1 VDHSDSKQN
10 KPNEVAM
17 KVLTYP
23 TAEAEAR
30 IDRIVNRSLSYSVD
44 LEHNV
49 VEIIKAVQTEGD
61 SALLRYSRQFDAPG
75 IKLKDLKISDS
86 EMKEATRKVD
96 PDFSGLVQR
105 AKDNI
110 AAYHQAQRRYS
121 WFVPCKD
128 GSILGQMFTPVAA
141 AGLYIPGGRAGET
154 PLISSLLMNS
164 IPAIIA
170 GVPRL
175 QVVTPPR
182 QDGSINPY
190 LLVTA
195 QLLGIRE
202 VFKVGSAWA
211 IAALA
216 FGTETIPAVD
226 LIVGPGNIYV
236 TLAKK
241 LLAGQVGIDMIAG
254 PSEILVIADS
264 GANPQHAAADLLSQA
279 EHDPMASA
287 LMLTPDAELAEA
299 TAAALEE
306 QLAELP
312 RRQVAEESLAAFG
325 GIVLVSDLDTAL
337 ALANKIAPEHLELL
351 VKKPFQLLGKIQN
364 AGAVFLGHHSPEPVG
379 DYFAGPN
386 HVLPT
391 AGTARFASGLSV
403 DHFTKKTSVIS
414 YSSEALMRDAAD
426 IIRLAELEGLEAHA
440 RSVKVRLE
448 MD

>member
-1 VDHSDSKQN
+1 MN
-10 KPNEVAM
+10 
-17 KVLTYP
+17 VLTYP
-23 TAEAEAR
+23 SEEAKAR
-30 IDRIVNRSLSYSVD
+30 IDRIVNRSLSYPED
-44 LEHNV
+44 LEHRV
-49 VEIIKAVQTEGD
+49 VEIIKAVQMEGD
-61 SALLRYSRQFDAPG
+61 SALLRYTRQFDAPR
-75 IKLKDLKISDS
+75 IKLEDLKVSDS
-86 EMKEATRKVD
+86 EMKEAAEEVD
-96 PDFSGLVQR
+96 SEFRGLVQR

-121 WFVPCKD
+121 WFMPCED
-128 GSILGQMFTPVAA
+128 GSILGQIFTPVAA
-141 AGLYIPGGRAGET
+141 AGLYIPGGRAGEN

-170 GVPRL
+170 GVHRL

-182 QDGSINPY
+182 QDGTINPY

-195 QLLGIRE
+195 QLLGIKE

-226 LIVGPGNIYV
+226 VIAGPGNIYV

-264 GANPQHAAADLLSQA
+264 TANPQHAAADLLSQA
-279 EHDPMASA
+279 EHDPLASA
-287 LMLTPDAELAEA
+287 LMLTTDAKLAEA

-306 QLAELP
+306 QLAGLP
-312 RRQVAEESLAAFG
+312 RQQVAEESLAEFG
-325 GIVLVSDLDTAL
+325 GIVLVDDLDTAL
-337 ALANKIAPEHLELL
+337 ALANKIAPEHLALL
-351 VKKPFQLLGKIQN
+351 VEMPFELLGKIQN

-391 AGTARFASGLSV
+391 AGTARFSSGLSV
-403 DHFTKKTSVIS
+403 DHFIKKTSVIS
-414 YSSEALMRDAAD
+414 YSTEALKRDAAD
-426 IIRLAELEGLEAHA
+426 IMRLAELEGLEAHA
-440 RSVKVRLE
+440 RSVRVRLKK
-448 MD
+448 

>member
-1 VDHSDSKQN
+1 
-10 KPNEVAM
+10 M
-17 KVLTYP
+17 KILTYP
-23 TAEAEAR
+23 SDEAEVLIER
-30 IDRIVNRSLSYSVD
+30 IINRSLSYPQE
-44 LEHNV
+44 LEQTV
-49 VEIIKAVQTEGD
+49 VQIIQAVQTEGD
-61 SALLRYSRQFDAPG
+61 SALLRYTRQFDAPG
-75 IKLKDLKISDS
+75 IKLKDLKVSDS
-86 EMKEATRKVD
+86 EMKKAAEEVD

-105 AKDNI
+105 AKANI

-121 WFVPCKD
+121 WFMPCKD
-128 GSILGQMFTPVAA
+128 GSILGQMFTPVAS

-164 IPAIIA
+164 IPAMIA

-190 LLVTA
+190 LLATTE
-195 QLLGIRE
+195 LLGIKE

-216 FGTETIPAVD
+216 FGTKTIPAVD
-226 LIVGPGNIYV
+226 LVVGPGNIYV

-264 GANPQHAAADLLSQA
+264 SANPQHVAADLLSQA

-287 LMLTPDAELAEA
+287 LLLTPDAQLADA
-299 TAAALEE
+299 AGAALEE
-306 QLAELP
+306 QLAQLP
-312 RRQVAEESLAAFG
+312 RGEVAEESLSAFG
-325 GIVLVSDLDTAL
+325 GIILLSDLDSAL

-351 VKKPFQLLGKIQN
+351 VEQPFQLLGKIQN

-403 DHFTKKTSVIS
+403 DHFTKKTSLIS
-414 YSSEALMRDAAD
+414 YSSEALKRDAAD
-426 IIRLAELEGLEAHA
+426 IMRLAELEGLEAHA
-440 RSVKVRLE
+440 RSVKIRLQQ
-448 MD
+448 D

>member
-1 VDHSDSKQN
+1 
-10 KPNEVAM
+10 M

-23 TAEAEAR
+23 TEEAKAR
-30 IDRIVNRSLSYSVD
+30 IDRIINRSLSYSVD
-44 LEHNV
+44 LEHTV
-49 VEIIKAVQTEGD
+49 VEIIKAVQAEGD
-61 SALLRYSRQFDAPG
+61 SALLRYTRQFDAPG
-75 IKLKDLKISDS
+75 IKLEELKVSES
-86 EMKEATRKVD
+86 EMKEAAKGVD

-105 AKDNI
+105 AKENI
-110 AAYHQAQRRYS
+110 AAFHQAQRRYS
-121 WFVPCKD
+121 WFMPCKD

-175 QVVTPPR
+175 QVATPPR
-182 QDGSINPY
+182 QDGTVNPY
-190 LLVTA
+190 LLVTT

-279 EHDPMASA
+279 EHDSMASA

-306 QLAELP
+306 LLAELP

-351 VKKPFQLLGKIQN
+351 VENPFQLLGKIQN

-403 DHFTKKTSVIS
+403 DHFTKRTSVIS

-426 IIRLAELEGLEAHA
+426 IMRLAELEGLEAHA

-448 MD
+448 KD

>member
-1 VDHSDSKQN
+1 
-10 KPNEVAM
+10 M

-23 TAEAEAR
+23 SEEAELR
-30 IDRIVNRSLSYSVD
+30 IDRIVKRSLSYSVD
-44 LEHNV
+44 LEHTV
-49 VEIIKAVQTEGD
+49 MEIIKAVQAEGD
-61 SALLRYSRQFDAPG
+61 AALLRYTRQFDAPK
-75 IKLKDLKISDS
+75 INLDELKVSDS
-86 EMKEATRKVD
+86 EMKKAAKEVD
-96 PDFSGLVQR
+96 PDFNGLVQR

-110 AAYHQAQRRYS
+110 AAFHLAQRRYS
-121 WFVPCKD
+121 WFMPCED

-141 AGLYIPGGRAGET
+141 AGLYIPGGRAGEN

-170 GVPRL
+170 GVRRL

-182 QDGSINPY
+182 QDGSVNPY
-190 LLVTA
+190 LLAAT
-195 QLLGIRE
+195 QQLGISE

-241 LLAGQVGIDMIAG
+241 LLAGHVGIDMIAG

-264 GANPQHAAADLLSQA
+264 SANPQHVAADLLSQA

-287 LMLTPDAELAEA
+287 LMLTPDVELADA
-299 TAAALEE
+299 SAAALEE
-306 QLAELP
+306 QLSELP
-312 RRQVAEESLAAFG
+312 RRQIAEESLAAFG

-337 ALANKIAPEHLELL
+337 ALANRIAPEHLELL
-351 VKKPFQLLGKIQN
+351 VEQPFLLLGKIQN
-364 AGAVFLGHHSPEPVG
+364 AGAVFLGPYSPEPVG

-391 AGTARFASGLSV
+391 AGTARFASGLNV
-403 DHFTKKTSVIS
+403 DHFIKKTSVIS
-414 YSSEALMRDAAD
+414 YSSEALRRDAAD
-426 IIRLAELEGLEAHA
+426 IMRLAELEGLEAHA

-448 MD
+448 KD

>member
-1 VDHSDSKQN
+1 
-10 KPNEVAM
+10 M

-23 TAEAEAR
+23 SEEAEVL
-30 IDRIVNRSLSYSVD
+30 IERIVNRSLFYPAE
-44 LEHNV
+44 LEQTV
-49 VEIIKAVQTEGD
+49 VQIIQAVQAEGD
-61 SALLRYSRQFDAPG
+61 LALLRYTRQFDAPG
-75 IKLKDLKISDS
+75 IKLEELKVS
-86 EMKEATRKVD
+86 EAETKEAAEEVD

-105 AKDNI
+105 AKANI
-110 AAYHQAQRRYS
+110 TAYHRAQRRYS
-121 WFVPCKD
+121 WFMPCKD
-128 GSILGQMFTPVAA
+128 GSILGQMFTPVAK

-190 LLVTA
+190 LLVAT

-211 IAALA
+211 VAALA
-216 FGTETIPAVD
+216 FGTKTIPAVD

-264 GANPQHAAADLLSQA
+264 SANPQHVAADLLSQA

-287 LMLTPDAELAEA
+287 LLLTSDAQLAKA

-306 QLAELP
+306 QLIQLP
-312 RRQVAEESLAAFG
+312 RGEVAEESLSAFG
-325 GIVLVSDLDTAL
+325 GIILLSDLDSAL

-351 VKKPFQLLGKIQN
+351 VEKPFQSLGKIQN

-403 DHFTKKTSVIS
+403 DHFIKKTNVIS

-426 IIRLAELEGLEAHA
+426 IMRLAELEGLEGHA
-440 RSVKVRLE
+440 RSVKVRLKQ
-448 MD
+448 D

>member
-1 VDHSDSKQN
+1 
-10 KPNEVAM
+10 M

-23 TAEAEAR
+23 TEEAEIL
-30 IDRIVNRSLSYSVD
+30 IDRIVNRSLSYSAD
-44 LEHNV
+44 LEHSV
-49 VEIIKAVQTEGD
+49 AEIIKTVRAEGD
-61 SALLRYSRQFDAPG
+61 SALLRYTRQFDAPG
-75 IKLKDLKISDS
+75 IRLEELKVSNS
-86 EMKEATRKVD
+86 EMQQATKEVD

-110 AAYHQAQRRYS
+110 TAYHQAQRRFS
-121 WFVPCKD
+121 WFMPCED
-128 GSILGQMFTPVAA
+128 GSIVGQMVTPVAA

-164 IPAIIA
+164 IPATIA

-182 QDGSINPY
+182 QDGSVNPY

-241 LLAGQVGIDMIAG
+241 LLAGHVGIDMIAG

-264 GANPQHAAADLLSQA
+264 TANPQHAAADLLSQA

-287 LMLTPDAELAEA
+287 LMLTPDAAVAQA
-299 TAAALEE
+299 TAAALEQ

-312 RRQVAEESLAAFG
+312 RRQVAEESLAKFG
-325 GIVLVSDLDTAL
+325 GIVLVSDLDTGL
-337 ALANKIAPEHLELL
+337 ALANRIAPEHLELL
-351 VKKPFQLLGKIQN
+351 VEQPFHLLGKIKN
-364 AGAVFLGHHSPEPVG
+364 TGAVFLGHHSPEPVG

-414 YSSEALMRDAAD
+414 YSSEALTRDAAD
-426 IIRLAELEGLEAHA
+426 IMRLAQLEGLEAHA
-440 RSVKVRLE
+440 RSVKVRLQK
-448 MD
+448 DKTLL

>member
-1 VDHSDSKQN
+1 
-10 KPNEVAM
+10 M

-23 TAEAEAR
+23 GEEAETR
-30 IDRIVNRSLSYSVD
+30 IEQIVNRSLSYPVD
-44 LEHNV
+44 LEHSV
-49 VEIIKAVQTEGD
+49 VEIIKAVQAEGD
-61 SALLRYSRQFDAPG
+61 AALLRYTRQFDAPR
-75 IKLKDLKISDS
+75 IKLEELKVSDS
-86 EMKEATRKVD
+86 EMEEAAKQVD

-105 AKDNI
+105 AKENI
-110 AAYHQAQRRYS
+110 TAFHQAQRRNS
-121 WFVPCKD
+121 WFMPRKD

-182 QDGSINPY
+182 QNGSVNPY
-190 LLVTA
+190 LLVTS

-216 FGTETIPAVD
+216 FGTATIPAVD

-254 PSEILVIADS
+254 PSEILVIADFS
-264 GANPQHAAADLLSQA
+264 ANPHHIAADLLSQA

-287 LMLTPDAELAEA
+287 LMLTADAALAET
-299 TAAALEE
+299 TAGALKE

-312 RRQVAEESLAAFG
+312 RREVAEESLSAFG
-325 GIVLVSDLDTAL
+325 GIVVVNDLDAAL

-351 VKKPFQLLGKIQN
+351 VEQPFQFLGKIKN
-364 AGAVFLGHHSPEPVG
+364 AGAVFLGHHTPEPVG

-414 YSSEALMRDAAD
+414 YSSEALLRDAAD
-426 IIRLAELEGLEAHA
+426 IMRLAELEGLEAHA
-440 RSVKVRLE
+440 RSVRVRLE
-448 MD
+448 ED

>member
-1 VDHSDSKQN
+1 
-10 KPNEVAM
+10 M

-23 TAEAEAR
+23 TKEAEVR

-44 LEHNV
+44 VEHSV
-49 VEIIKAVQTEGD
+49 VEIIKAVQAEGD
-61 SALLRYSRQFDAPG
+61 AALLRYTRQFDAPE
-75 IKLKDLKISDS
+75 INLEELKVSDA
-86 EMKEATRKVD
+86 EMEKAAEEVE

-110 AAYHQAQRRYS
+110 AVFHQAQRRYS
-121 WFVPCKD
+121 WFMPCED
-128 GSILGQMFTPVAA
+128 GSILGQMFTPLAA

-195 QLLGIRE
+195 QMLGIRE

-216 FGTETIPAVD
+216 FGTKTIPAVD
-226 LIVGPGNIYV
+226 IIAGPGNIYV
-236 TLAKK
+236 TVAKK

-264 GANPQHAAADLLSQA
+264 SANPQHVAADLLSQA
-279 EHDPMASA
+279 EHDSMASA
-287 LMLTPDAELAEA
+287 LMLTPDAQLAEA

-306 QLAELP
+306 QLAKLP
-312 RRQVAEESLAAFG
+312 RQQVAEESLAAFG

-337 ALANKIAPEHLELL
+337 GLANKIAPEHLELL
-351 VKKPFQLLGKIQN
+351 VEKPFQLLGKIQN
-364 AGAVFLGHHSPEPVG
+364 AGAIFLGHHSPEPVG

-403 DHFTKKTSVIS
+403 DHFIKRTSVIS
-414 YSSEALMRDAAD
+414 YSSEALKRDAAD
-426 IIRLAELEGLEAHA
+426 IMRLAELEGLEAHA

-448 MD
+448 KE

>member
-1 VDHSDSKQN
+1 
-10 KPNEVAM
+10 M

-23 TAEAEAR
+23 TKEAEVR

-44 LEHNV
+44 VEHSV
-49 VEIIKAVQTEGD
+49 VEIIKAVQAEGD
-61 SALLRYSRQFDAPG
+61 AALLRYTRQFDAPE
-75 IKLKDLKISDS
+75 INLEELKVSDA
-86 EMKEATRKVD
+86 EMEKAAEEVE

-110 AAYHQAQRRYS
+110 AVFHQAQRRYS
-121 WFVPCKD
+121 WFMPCED
-128 GSILGQMFTPVAA
+128 GSILGQMFTPLAA

-195 QLLGIRE
+195 QMLGIRE

-216 FGTETIPAVD
+216 FGTKTIPAVD
-226 LIVGPGNIYV
+226 IIAGPGNIYV
-236 TLAKK
+236 TVAKK

-264 GANPQHAAADLLSQA
+264 SANPQHVAADLLSQA
-279 EHDPMASA
+279 EHDSMASA
-287 LMLTPDAELAEA
+287 LMLTPDAQLAEA

-306 QLAELP
+306 QLAKLP
-312 RRQVAEESLAAFG
+312 RQQVAEESLAAFG
-325 GIVLVSDLDTAL
+325 GIVLVSDLDTAFG
-337 ALANKIAPEHLELL
+337 LANKIAPEHLELL
-351 VKKPFQLLGKIQN
+351 VEKPFQLLGKIQN
-364 AGAVFLGHHSPEPVG
+364 AGAIFLGHHSPEPVG

-403 DHFTKKTSVIS
+403 DHFIKSTSVIS
-414 YSSEALMRDAAD
+414 YSSEALKRDAAD
-426 IIRLAELEGLEAHA
+426 IMRLAELEGLEAHA

-448 MD
+448 KE

>member
-1 VDHSDSKQN
+1 
-10 KPNEVAM
+10 M

-23 TAEAEAR
+23 TEEAEVR
-30 IDRIVNRSLSYSVD
+30 IERIVNRSLSYS
-44 LEHNV
+44 LEVEHTV
-49 VEIIKAVQTEGD
+49 VEIIKAVQAEGD
-61 SALLRYSRQFDAPG
+61 AALLRYTRQFDAPE
-75 IKLKDLKISDS
+75 INLEELKVSDS
-86 EMKEATRKVD
+86 EMKKAAEAVD
-96 PDFSGLVQR
+96 PEFSGLVQR

-110 AAYHQAQRRYS
+110 AAFHQAQRRYS
-121 WFVPCKD
+121 WFMPCED
-128 GSILGQMFTPVAA
+128 GSFLGQMFTPLAA
-141 AGLYIPGGRAGET
+141 AGLYIPGGRGGET

-190 LLVTA
+190 LLATTH
-195 QLLGIRE
+195 LLGIKD

-216 FGTETIPAVD
+216 FGTKTIPAVD
-226 LIVGPGNIYV
+226 IVAGPGNIYV

-264 GANPQHAAADLLSQA
+264 SANPQHVAADLLSQA
-279 EHDPMASA
+279 EHDSMASA
-287 LMLTPDAELAEA
+287 IMLTPDAQLAEA
-299 TAAALEE
+299 TAVALEE
-306 QLAELP
+306 QLARLP

-325 GIVLVSDLDTAL
+325 GIFLVSDLDTAF

-351 VKKPFQLLGKIQN
+351 VEKPFQLLGKIQN
-364 AGAVFLGHHSPEPVG
+364 AGAVFLGHHSPESVG

-403 DHFTKKTSVIS
+403 DHFIKKTSVIS
-414 YSSEALMRDAAD
+414 YSSEALKRDAAD
-426 IIRLAELEGLEAHA
+426 IMRLAELEGLEAHA

-448 MD
+448 KE

>member
-1 VDHSDSKQN
+1 
-10 KPNEVAM
+10 M
-17 KVLTYP
+17 KILTYP
-23 TAEAEAR
+23 SDEAEVLIER
-30 IDRIVNRSLSYSVD
+30 IINRSLSYPQE
-44 LEHNV
+44 LEQTV
-49 VEIIKAVQTEGD
+49 VQIIQAVQTEGD
-61 SALLRYSRQFDAPG
+61 SALLRYTRQFDAPG
-75 IKLKDLKISDS
+75 IKLKDLKVSDS
-86 EMKEATRKVD
+86 EMKKAAEEVD

-105 AKDNI
+105 AKANI

-121 WFVPCKD
+121 WFMPCKD
-128 GSILGQMFTPVAA
+128 GSILGQMFTPVAS

-182 QDGSINPY
+182 QDGSVNPY
-190 LLVTA
+190 LLATTE
-195 QLLGIRE
+195 LLGIKQ

-216 FGTETIPAVD
+216 FGTKTIPTVD

-264 GANPQHAAADLLSQA
+264 SANPQHVAADLLSQA

-287 LMLTPDAELAEA
+287 LLLTSDAQLAHA
-299 TAAALEE
+299 AAAALEE
-306 QLAELP
+306 QLAQLP
-312 RRQVAEESLAAFG
+312 RGEVAEESLSAFG
-325 GIVLVSDLDTAL
+325 GIILLSDLDSAL

-351 VKKPFQLLGKIQN
+351 VEKPFQSLGKIQN

-403 DHFTKKTSVIS
+403 DHFIKKTSVIS

-426 IIRLAELEGLEAHA
+426 IMRLAELEGLEGHA

-448 MD
+448 KG

>member
-1 VDHSDSKQN
+1 
-10 KPNEVAM
+10 M

-23 TAEAEAR
+23 TEEAEVR

-44 LEHNV
+44 VEHSV
-49 VEIIKAVQTEGD
+49 VEIIKAVQAEGD
-61 SALLRYSRQFDAPG
+61 AALLRYTRQFDAPE
-75 IKLKDLKISDS
+75 INLEELKVSDA
-86 EMKEATRKVD
+86 EMEEAAEEVE

-110 AAYHQAQRRYS
+110 AVFHQAQRRYS
-121 WFVPCKD
+121 WFMPCED
-128 GSILGQMFTPVAA
+128 GSILGQMFTPLAA

-195 QLLGIRE
+195 QMLGIRE

-216 FGTETIPAVD
+216 FGTKTIPAVD
-226 LIVGPGNIYV
+226 IIAGPGNIYV
-236 TLAKK
+236 TVAKK

-264 GANPQHAAADLLSQA
+264 SANPQHVAADLLSQA
-279 EHDPMASA
+279 EHDSMASA
-287 LMLTPDAELAEA
+287 LMLTPDAQLAEA

-306 QLAELP
+306 QLAKLP
-312 RRQVAEESLAAFG
+312 RQQVAEESLAAFG

-337 ALANKIAPEHLELL
+337 GLANKIAPEHLELL
-351 VKKPFQLLGKIQN
+351 VEKPFQLLGKIQN
-364 AGAVFLGHHSPEPVG
+364 AGAIFLGHHSPEPVG

-403 DHFTKKTSVIS
+403 DHFIKRTSVIS
-414 YSSEALMRDAAD
+414 YSSEALKRDAAD
-426 IIRLAELEGLEAHA
+426 IMRLAELEGLEAHA

-448 MD
+448 KE

>member
-1 VDHSDSKQN
+1 
-10 KPNEVAM
+10 M
-17 KVLTYP
+17 KILKYP
-23 TAEAEAR
+23 TEEAELR
-30 IDRIVNRSLSYSVD
+30 IDRIVKRSLTYSVD
-44 LEHNV
+44 LEHTV
-49 VEIIKAVQTEGD
+49 VEIIKAVQAEGD
-61 SALLRYSRQFDAPG
+61 AALLRYTRQFDAPE
-75 IKLKDLKISDS
+75 INLEELKVSDS
-86 EMKEATRKVD
+86 EMEDAGEEVE

-105 AKDNI
+105 AKNNI
-110 AAYHQAQRRYS
+110 AAFHQAQRRYS
-121 WFVPCKD
+121 WFMPCED
-128 GSILGQMFTPVAA
+128 GSILGQMFTPLAA

-195 QLLGIRE
+195 QMLGIRE

-216 FGTETIPAVD
+216 FGTKTIPAVD
-226 LIVGPGNIYV
+226 IVAGPGNIYV

-264 GANPQHAAADLLSQA
+264 SANPQHVAADLLSQA
-279 EHDPMASA
+279 EHDSMASA
-287 LMLTPDAELAEA
+287 LMLTPDAQLAEA
-299 TAAALEE
+299 TAAALEK
-306 QLAELP
+306 QLAKLP
-312 RRQVAEESLAAFG
+312 RQKVAEESLAAFG
-325 GIVLVSDLDTAL
+325 GIILVSDLDTAF

-351 VKKPFQLLGKIQN
+351 VEKPFQLLGKIQN
-364 AGAVFLGHHSPEPVG
+364 AGAIFLGHHSPEPVG

-403 DHFTKKTSVIS
+403 DHFIKKTSVIS
-414 YSSEALMRDAAD
+414 YSSEALKRDAAD
-426 IIRLAELEGLEAHA
+426 IMRLAELEGLEAHA

-448 MD
+448 KE

>member
-1 VDHSDSKQN
+1 
-10 KPNEVAM
+10 M

-23 TAEAEAR
+23 TEEAEVL

-44 LEHNV
+44 LEHTV
-49 VEIIKAVQTEGD
+49 GEIIKEVRAEGD
-61 SALLRYSRQFDAPG
+61 SALLSYTRQFDAPG
-75 IKLKDLKISDS
+75 IKLKELKVSDS
-86 EMKEATRKVD
+86 EMKAAAKEVD

-105 AKDNI
+105 AKENI
-110 AAYHQAQRRYS
+110 AAFHQAQRRYS
-121 WFVPCKD
+121 WFMPCKD
-128 GSILGQMFTPVAA
+128 GSILGQMFTPVTA

-182 QDGSINPY
+182 QDGTVNPY
-190 LLVTA
+190 LLVTT

-264 GANPQHAAADLLSQA
+264 SANPQHVAADLLSQA
-279 EHDPMASA
+279 EHDSMASA
-287 LMLTPDAELAEA
+287 LMLTPDAELAET
-299 TAAALEE
+299 TAAALEK

-351 VKKPFQLLGKIQN
+351 VEQPFQLLGKIQN

-403 DHFTKKTSVIS
+403 DHFIKKTSVIS
-414 YSSEALMRDAAD
+414 YSSEALIRDAAD
-426 IIRLAELEGLEAHA
+426 IVRLAELEGLEAHA
-440 RSVKVRLE
+440 RSIKVRLE
-448 MD
+448 KG

>member
-1 VDHSDSKQN
+1 
-10 KPNEVAM
+10 M

-23 TAEAEAR
+23 TEEAEVL

-44 LEHNV
+44 LEHTV
-49 VEIIKAVQTEGD
+49 KEIIKAVQAEGD
-61 SALLRYSRQFDAPG
+61 SALLRYTRQFDAPG
-75 IKLKDLKISDS
+75 IKLEELKVSDS
-86 EMKEATRKVD
+86 EMKGAAKEVD
-96 PDFSGLVQR
+96 PDFSALVQR
-105 AKDNI
+105 AKENI
-110 AAYHQAQRRYS
+110 AAFHRAQRRYS
-121 WFVPCKD
+121 WFMPCED

-182 QDGSINPY
+182 QDGSVNPY
-190 LLVTA
+190 LLVTT
-195 QLLGIRE
+195 QLLGISE

-241 LLAGQVGIDMIAG
+241 LLTGQVGIDMIAG

-264 GANPQHAAADLLSQA
+264 SANPQHVAADLLSQA
-279 EHDPMASA
+279 EHDSMASA
-287 LMLTPDAELAEA
+287 LLLTPDAELAEA

-306 QLAELP
+306 QLAKLP
-312 RRQVAEESLAAFG
+312 RRQLAEESLAAFG

-351 VKKPFQLLGKIQN
+351 VEQPFQLLGKIQN

-414 YSSEALMRDAAD
+414 YSSEALIRDAAD
-426 IIRLAELEGLEAHA
+426 IMRLAELEGLEAHA
-440 RSVKVRLE
+440 RSVKVRVE
-448 MD
+448 KD